1 MADLNALIAQGAQFN
16 MPDQLGQ
23 YAKMQQ
29 LQQGQQQM
37 RTAALQEQTAGMQ
50 LDQLK
55 QDRDNMAKLSQQ
67 LSVKGIS
74 PRQYFEALQTSGD
87 PKHQQLGVEG
97 LMKLDATE
105 KYDTFLKSQQTIPAQ
120 QAPMPMAG
128 GLGSGTFGMDNVP
141 GMPAPTN
148 ALASRTAAPMAS
160 TNALATQAA
169 DPVAALET
177 KIAQLRSFN
186 DPRAQAEAARLQK
199 QVDQY
204 NQGHVVAPGASLVVG
219 GKSLFTA
226 PDKAATLTTLAKLQ
240 TELAALP
247 PSDPR
252 RAQYLDAIR
261 KETQFAPQA
270 STTINMPPQ
279 EKAEQS
285 GRGTLLVEQYK
296 DVSKAAKNA
305 VSTLPALETQA
316 AILDAGFK
324 TGFGT
329 DTQKVGASLLGALGV
344 PEAAKFATDS
354 QKFLGAAQQAVLQK
368 QLEQKGP
375 QTESDAQRIS
385 QTGAQLGNTV
395 EANRFMI
402 DVAKSQLKR
411 DIEQRNFY
419 DSWWKQNKTYN
430 GAEDA
435 WFNGEGGKSLFNRA
449 ELKKYAAPQTAPAFN
464 KPAANGLSSAEQA
477 ELAQLRKRFGK

>member
-1 MADLNALIAQGAQFN
+1 MADLNALIAQGYQTPAP
-16 MPDQLGQ
+16 PDPFAQ

-29 LQQGQQQM
+29 LNQGEQTNQLNRMKMQEYE
-37 RTAALQEQTAGMQ
+37 RGIQEQ
-50 LDQLK
+50 
-55 QDRDNMAKLSQQ
+55 
-67 LSVKGIS
+67 
-74 PRQYFEALQTSGD
+74 
-87 PKHQQLGVEG
+87 
-97 LMKLDATE
+97 
-105 KYDTFLKSQQTIPAQ
+105 
-120 QAPMPMAG
+120 
-128 GLGSGTFGMDNVP
+128 
-141 GMPAPTN
+141 N
-148 ALASRTAAPMAS
+148 ALRGVVSKSGFDPMNP
-160 TNALATQAA
+160 TH
-169 DPVAALET
+169 
-177 KIAQLRSFN
+177 
-186 DPRAQAEAARLQK
+186 QAEAYAA
-199 QVDQY
+199 
-204 NQGHVVAPGASLVVG
+204 APTLAPKYIESALTTKESAGKITAADIKAKTDKRTLLGQAHRDISGNPSDAQITAHLEDVLASSIFSPTEKAMVQNSANELLALPYEQRQMKLSTQGASAADLKPQVVSPGSGLVPMG
-219 GKSLFTA
+219 ATA
-226 PDKAATLTTLAKLQ
+226 PVYTQPFAPKEVALTPLAKLQ
-240 TELAALP
+240 NELAALP
-247 PSDPR
+247 PNDSR
-252 RAQYLDAIR
+252 RAQYIDAIR

-279 EKAEQS
+279 EKSEQS

-419 DSWWKQNKTYN
+419 DGWWKKNKTYD

-435 WFNGEGGKSLFNRA
+435 WFNGEGGKSLFDRP
-449 ELKKYAAPQTAPAFN
+449 ELKAYKQSTAAPVAAPA
-464 KPAANGLSSAEQA
+464 AATQGTGGFKYLGVVPTES
-477 ELAQLRKRFGK
+477 KK